1 MSVAPFV
8 SDGAAAA
15 RRRSLAGIGSAA
27 LLALAA
33 GCAPSAPPP
42 PPPPQVTVA
51 RAVSRT
57 VDEADEFTGRVE
69 AVEAVEVRPRVAG
82 AVERVAFA
90 EGGLVRRGDLL
101 FVIDARPYRAALD
114 RAEAEWQ
121 RARAAAELARS
132 EVARARA
139 LVAQEAASRE
149 ELDARVGALRA
160 NDAAERAAR
169 AAVDAARLDL
179 EWTRVRAPI
188 AGRVGRA
195 EVTAGNLVQAG
206 PPAATRLTTV
216 VSLDPVYLAF
226 DSDEQSFLRYTRSAP
241 ARAGGVARPAAATA
255 PRGWRDATHEVALAL
270 AGDSAFTRTGRL
282 AFVDNQLDP
291 ATGTIRARAVFAN
304 PDGALTPGLFARVRL
319 TTGARATHTL
329 VRDAAVG
336 TDQDRKFV
344 LVLKPDGTVDYRAVQ
359 LGRLVDGLRAVT
371 AGLAPG
377 ERVVVNGLQRVRP
390 GARVR
395 AAEEPMAPPAAPG
408 APAAGAQVAAGRP
421 AER

>member
-1 MSVAPFV
+1 MTVTPFV

-15 RRRSLAGIGSAA
+15 RRRPPAGPRRAA
-27 LLALAA
+27 LPALLLAAAA

-51 RAVSRT
+51 RAVSRA
-57 VDEADEFTGRVE
+57 VDEADEFTGRLE
-69 AVEAVEVRPRVAG
+69 AVDAVEVRPRVAG
-82 AVERVAFA
+82 AVERVPFA
-90 EGGLVRRGDLL
+90 EGGLVRRGDVL
-101 FVIDARPYRAALD
+101 FVLDARPYRAALD

-132 EVARARA
+132 EVDRARA
-139 LVAQEAASRE
+139 LVAREAISRE
-149 ELDARVGALRA
+149 EFDARASALRA
-160 NDAAERAAR
+160 NDAAARAAR

-188 AGRVGRA
+188 DGRAGRA

-206 PPAATRLTTV
+206 AAGATRLTTV

-226 DSDEQSFLRYTRSAP
+226 DSDEQSYLRYTRPDP
-241 ARAGGVARPAAATA
+241 ARR
-255 PRGWRDATHEVALAL
+255 RGWRDATHPVALAL
-270 AGDSAFTRTGRL
+270 ADDSAFTRTGRL

-304 PDGALTPGLFARVRL
+304 RDGALTPGLFARVRL

-344 LVLKPDGTVDYRAVQ
+344 LVLKDDGTVDYRGVR
-359 LGRLVDGLRAVT
+359 LGRAVDGLRAVT

-390 GARVR
+390 GVRVR
-395 AAEEPMAPPAAPG
+395 ATEEPMAPAAARVAG
-408 APAAGAQVAAGRP
+408 APAAAAAPQTAAR
-421 AER
+421 